1 MGLLNDLGQGPV
13 ALDSSTFIYFIE
25 AHLQYL
31 PVIEP
36 VFSSI
41 ASGDIKAV
49 TASLTLLEVL
59 VIPLRANRPA
69 LAAEYERILT
79 RSSGITLVPL
89 DQDLLRLAAHLRATT
104 TLKTPDA
111 LQLAAALESGCS
123 TFLTGDYRIP
133 HLPGLAILRV
143 QDYLQIT

>member
-1 MGLLNDLGQGPV
+1 M

-25 AHLQYL
+25 AHPQYL

-59 VIPLRANRPA
+59 VLPLRANRRA

-79 RSSGITLVPL
+79 RSSGITLIPL

-123 TFLTGDYRIP
+123 AFLTGDHRIP
-133 HLPGLAILRV
+133 QLPGLTILRV
-143 QDYLQIT
+143 QDYLQTT